1 MGIICRWDSIEES
14 CYLRP
19 QITDHNKLFQ
29 NILRQN
35 VGVSSF
41 FDVIWTDINMI
52 CSQMQIGG
60 RNGTHSPFRFGG
72 KSIGFVVACSTKNRK
87 NIDYFLLKFSFL
99 PIFKANSALE
109 TWLQQLEH
117 PHQNLKYIHHKR
129 WKNKAKKDWIKSLDF
144 HHWQR
149 LVNKWTFSLSSI
161 FQI

>member
-29 NILRQN
+29 NIFGQN

-52 CSQMQIGG
+52 GSQMQVGS

-72 KSIGFVVACSTKNRK
+72 KGIGFVVACGTKKRK
-87 NIDYFLLKFSFL
+87 SMMNFLLKWCLYFSFL
-99 PIFKANSALE
+99 PYLKLTQLKKRAWNNLNSHIKISN
-109 TWLQQLEH
+109 T
-117 PHQNLKYIHHKR
+117 YIRTDEKTKQKR
-129 WKNKAKKDWIKSLDF
+129 IGS
-144 HHWQR
+144 
-149 LVNKWTFSLSSI
+149 
-161 FQI
+161 